1 MANVVP
7 GVLLAVLLV
16 AGAGCHG
23 CRGGRP
29 YVPYTIGSAQPEGA
43 MGQGAM
49 SAASRGT
56 DASSSGDGFAERDA
70 TAAPPNTTQWIV
82 EGVTLGA
89 PDGLVFASALIG
101 DFDGDGAKEAFAI
114 ARPAEGNDPGEVL
127 YYRGAGDDG
136 ILAVAATFAPPAG
149 LSRDA
154 DCLAIDRLVAV
165 GARSVLAELGAQ
177 CLQHPPT
184 GPARWVAV
192 IDGGLNPKVRLAATV
207 ADPEGAPA
215 LTLDAEVSDRD
226 ADGRDDVAL
235 RVMLEGGGPPLEPGP
250 RVSATLAWSDRPAG
264 LSRDATVTEVSF
276 SMLAALATRHAKNMQ
291 DAPEV
296 PNYASQVRA
305 LWRAACADGGSPRL
319 LAVAG
324 TGAITCG
331 SGRALEDLG
340 LAVVRAY
347 ATMGDPL
354 RTALA
359 LDRAERPPATHTA
372 QRVAEAQKWLAALA
386 PAATARLVRAVAAVP
401 VAPRSH
407 EPTWGALAFEPGGK
421 LLVRT
426 RAGVV
431 RVDPDFGDEAAA
443 NVPDWDPRVVSPDG
457 GARWIEAYDPCDG
470 LPLRATFELA
480 SGDDNRDVALPVAPP
495 LAGRCTGSR
504 GAPTQTTPVAWG
516 PAGLE
521 AIVDGEPILV
531 SSDLTRASLL
541 ATFLGQPMRPGAPRS
556 PDGRTYVVPTD
567 VGFIVRGPGRSR
579 WLRGSEL
586 DGTFAE
592 QRDCAISNDTTHVA
606 CVRAGRAWVG
616 TWDAP

>member
-1 MANVVP
+1 MNAP
-7 GVLLAVLLV
+7 SK
-16 AGAGCHG
+16 GA
-23 CRGGRP
+23 
-29 YVPYTIGSAQPEGA
+29 
-43 MGQGAM
+43 
-49 SAASRGT
+49 

-114 ARPAEGNDPGEVL
+114 ARPADGNDPGEVL

-136 ILAVAATFAPPAG
+136 ILAVAATFAPPPG

-154 DCLAIDRLVAV
+154 GCAAIDRLVAV

-177 CLQHPPT
+177 CLQHPPM

-192 IDGGLNPKVRLAATV
+192 IDGGLKPKVRLAATV

-226 ADGRDDVAL
+226 GDGRDDVAL
-235 RVMLEGGGPPLEPGP
+235 RVTLEGGGAPLEPGP
-250 RVSATLAWSDRPAG
+250 RVSATLGWLDRSAG
-264 LSRDATVTEVSF
+264 LSRDPSVTEATLSA
-276 SMLAALATRHAKNMQ
+276 LAALAMGHAKSPQ

-296 PNYASQVRA
+296 PNYAAQVRA

-331 SGRALEDLG
+331 GGHALEDLG
-340 LAVVRAY
+340 LAAARAY
-347 ATMGDPL
+347 ATLGDPL

-359 LDRAERPPATHTA
+359 LNRAERPPATHTA
-372 QRVAEAQKWLAALA
+372 ARVSEAQKWLAALA
-386 PAATARLVRAVAAVP
+386 PSATARLVRAVAAVP
-401 VAPRSH
+401 VAPRGH

-470 LPLRATFELA
+470 LPLRASFELA

-504 GAPTQTTPVAWG
+504 GAPTQAIPVAWG

-521 AIVDGEPILV
+521 AIVDDEPILM

-541 ATFLGQPMRPGAPRS
+541 ATFLNQPMRPGAPRS
-556 PDGRTYVVPTD
+556 PDGKTYVVATD
-567 VGFIVRGPGRSR
+567 VGFIVVGQGRAR